1 MALLLI
7 LILPALG
14 GCRSF
19 RHRHPRP
26 PFQKVTPP
34 IAFEI
39 IRDTPDILILDLRT
53 AQEFQGDT
61 GHIYHARNVPLQL
74 LARRLPEIMA
84 WQEETLLVYCRAG
97 DHCGEEGVAFLKSK
111 GFDNAV
117 LIDGGIDG
125 WIREGFRTVL
135 PEDVVSRS
143 AARPGGPGPE
153 PEGPPP

>member
-1 MALLLI
+1 LLLI

-53 AQEFQGDT
+53 PQEFLGDT
-61 GHIYHARNVPLQL
+61 GHVYHARNIPLQALPYRL
-74 LARRLPEIMA
+74 LEISA
-84 WQEETLLVYCRAG
+84 WREETLLVYCRAG
-97 DHCGEEGVAFLKSK
+97 DRCGDDGMAILKSS
-111 GFDNAV
+111 GFENAV

-125 WIREGFRTVL
+125 WIRAGFRTVL

-143 AARPGGPGPE
+143 ATRPGGPE
-153 PEGPPP
+153 PESPPP